1 MRTLIFLV
9 ADYVLVEADDARA
22 GQVVFHRER
31 SQLSRDAHR
40 PLVEDRDIMLARADD
55 GCDGKP
61 SHCSGSAV
69 SHPSNAAS
77 PPPLR
82 LIGVP
87 GALFGAR
94 LRHGIDELSIWA
106 GLPGSSPQGHVFN
119 MTLEGTRWR
128 GAACSGCPSPRD
140 EAV

>member
-1 MRTLIFLV
+1 MTREPGKWCFTEKGRSFL
-9 ADYVLVEADDARA
+9 AMLD
-22 GQVVFHRER
+22 
-31 SQLSRDAHR
+31 R
-40 PLVEDRDIMLARADD
+40 PVVEDRDNMLARADD

-61 SHCSGSAV
+61 SHCSGVRCV
-69 SHPSNAAS
+69 SSVQRSFTATVA
-77 PPPLR
+77 LDR
-82 LIGVP
+82 CVP

-94 LRHGIDELSIWA
+94 LRHGIDEPSIWA